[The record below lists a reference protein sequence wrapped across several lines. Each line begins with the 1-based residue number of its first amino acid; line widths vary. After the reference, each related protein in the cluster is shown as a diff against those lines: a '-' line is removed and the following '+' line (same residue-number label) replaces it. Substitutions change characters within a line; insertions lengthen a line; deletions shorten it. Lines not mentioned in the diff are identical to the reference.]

1 VPHPSVAGRADESAP
16 IAVIGAGYV
25 GLTTAACFARL
36 GHVVRCADRVT
47 ERVAAL
53 QRGQVPI
60 VEAGLDELVA
70 EGLATGRLS
79 FWSDNGAAVRGAE
92 FVFLCVPTPQ
102 GADGHPDM
110 SYVLEAARQIGPHLQ
125 PNAIIVN
132 KSTVPVGAAA
142 MVSEAI
148 DRADVS
154 VVSNPEFLREGSALH
169 DFLHPDRIVIG
180 SDDPHAAQRVAALYD
195 GIRAEVV
202 VMNAASAELVKYA
215 SNGFLAMKISFANSV
230 AELCEDLGADARDVL
245 ASVGR
250 DSRIGER
257 FLQPGPGWGGSC
269 FPKDTAALAAI
280 ADDVD
285 RPFSLVRAA
294 MESNESHLRWIV
306 DKAMRLL
313 GGSVKGAT
321 VAMWGI
327 TFKANTDDTRMS
339 PALEIAARLV
349 AGGAQV
355 RAHDPAGTASVPG
368 VMLCGNPYDV
378 CRGAD
383 LLLIATEWDVFTTVD
398 LDQVRSR
405 MRRPAILD
413 ARNML
418 DPADVWARGFMYEG
432 VGIRT
437 VVDLDSLERHVTHE
451 RVSV

>member
-1 VPHPSVAGRADESAP
+1 
-16 IAVIGAGYV
+16 
-25 GLTTAACFARL
+25 
-36 GHVVRCADRVT
+36 VT

-53 QRGQVPI
+53 RNGRVPI
-60 VEAGLDELVA
+60 VEAGLDDLVA
-70 EGLATGRLS
+70 EGLLTGRLS
-79 FWSDNGAAVRGAE
+79 FWSDNEAAVRDAE
-92 FVFLCVPTPQ
+92 VVFLCVPTPQ
-102 GADGHPDM
+102 GADGRADM
-110 SYVLEAARQIGPHLQ
+110 SYVLEAVREIAPYLRS
-125 PNAIIVN
+125 NAIVVN
-132 KSTVPVGAAA
+132 KSTVPVGAAS
-142 MVSEAI
+142 MVWEAL
-148 DRADVS
+148 DRDDVS
-154 VVSNPEFLREGSALH
+154 VVSNPEFLREGSALQ
-169 DFLHPDRIVIG
+169 DFLNPDRIVIG

-195 GIRAEVV
+195 GVDAEVV

-230 AELCEDLGADARDVL
+230 AELCEDLGADVRDVL

-250 DSRIGER
+250 DRRIGER

-285 RPFSLVRAA
+285 RPFSLVRAS

-306 DKAMRLL
+306 EKATRLL
-313 GGSVKGAT
+313 GGSVEGTT

-339 PALEIAARLV
+339 PALDIAARLV

-368 VMLCGNPYDV
+368 VMLYGNAYDV

-383 LLLIATEWDVFTTVD
+383 LLVIATEWDVFTTID

-418 DPADVWARGFMYEG
+418 DPADAWARGFTYEG

-437 VVDLDSLERHVTHE
+437 VADLEPPSHDLAREG
-451 RVSV
+451 VSV